1 MNDSVQ
7 PWTKSRG
14 DCAAKQ
20 CGDWAVTDPQGHGED
35 RSRQQ
40 TKAGLM
46 PWDMPRFRNWIAVA
60 KVHVLVE
67 KAMAAG
73 LAALR
78 FKLPHDDIT
87 MTSWPMSTGFQA

>member
-1 MNDSVQ
+1 
-7 PWTKSRG
+7 
-14 DCAAKQ
+14 
-20 CGDWAVTDPQGHGED
+20 
-35 RSRQQ
+35 
-40 TKAGLM
+40 M

-60 KVHVLVE
+60 KVHGLVE

-73 LAALR
+73 LAPLL

>member
-1 MNDSVQ
+1 
-7 PWTKSRG
+7 
-14 DCAAKQ
+14 
-20 CGDWAVTDPQGHGED
+20 
-35 RSRQQ
+35 
-40 TKAGLM
+40 M

-73 LAALR
+73 LAPLL

-87 MTSWPMSTGFQA
+87 MTSCPIPTGFQA

>member
-1 MNDSVQ
+1 VLSLEQNQEATVPQS
-7 PWTKSRG
+7 S
-14 DCAAKQ
+14 
-20 CGDWAVTDPQGHGED
+20 AVTDPQGHGED

-40 TKAGLM
+40 TEAGLM

-60 KVHVLVE
+60 KVHGLVE

-73 LAALR
+73 LAPLL